1 MPRTSPLPT
10 GETLHHEA
18 APGRRYVLPGASL
31 SDFGVWEYVPCTPEQ
46 ARAWLLQAPYVSCL
60 GDHEM
65 ALALTRL
72 VDVDVPKGRWR
83 VVRLQP
89 EDDALVYV
97 LARGELGWLKRLA

>member
-1 MPRTSPLPT
+1 
-10 GETLHHEA
+10 
-18 APGRRYVLPGASL
+18 VLSGAVL
-31 SDFGVWEYVPCTPEQ
+31 TDYGVWEYVPCTPEQ
-46 ARAWLLQAPYVSCL
+46 ARAWLLAAPPDGAPGQAYVSCL
-60 GDHEM
+60 GDHET

-97 LARGELGWLKRLA
+97 LARGELGWLKRLS